1 VRILVVNPNTTE
13 SMTAAIGEACRAVAA
28 EDTEVTAINPAWGPP
43 SIETYVEDYVAAAA
57 MLQTIAAHRDDYD
70 AFVIACAG
78 DPGLYAARQL
88 TDAPVIGI
96 AEAAMHMACLVAHR
110 FSIVTVI
117 DSVTPM
123 LADMVAVAGMS
134 KRCASI
140 RATALSVLEI
150 EQDYAHAERVLVEE
164 SRRAVTEDGAE
175 AIVLGCAGMGPLDKR
190 LQSELGVPVLDG
202 CGCAITLA
210 ESCHRYGISTSKAG
224 AFGMDTGRLA
234 RLGFPVR

>member
-1 VRILVVNPNTTE
+1 MRILVVNPNTTE

-28 EDTEVTAINPAWGPP
+28 KDTEVTAINPAWGPP
-43 SIETYVEDYVAAAA
+43 SIETYAEDHVAAAA
-57 MLQTIAAHRDDYD
+57 MLQTIAEHRDDYD

-78 DPGLYAARQL
+78 DPGLHAARQI

-117 DSVTPM
+117 DSVIPM
-123 LADMVAVAGMS
+123 LRDMVALAGIS
-134 KRCASI
+134 QRCASI
-140 RATALSVLEI
+140 RATSLSVLEI
-150 EQDYAHAERVLVEE
+150 EEDFAHAERVLVEE
-164 SRRAVTEDGAE
+164 SRRAVNEDGAE

-190 LQSELGVPVLDG
+190 LQDELGVPVLDG

-210 ESCHRYGISTSKAG
+210 EACHRYGITTSKAG
-224 AFGMDTGRLA
+224 AYAMDAGRLA
-234 RLGFPVR
+234 RLGIPAG

>member
-1 VRILVVNPNTTE
+1 VRILVINPNTTE
-13 SMTAAIGEACRAVAA
+13 SMTTAIGEACRGVAA
-28 EDTEVTAINPAWGPP
+28 AGTEVTAINPAWGPP
-43 SIETYVEDYVAAAA
+43 SIETYAEDYVAAAA
-57 MLQTIAAHRDDYD
+57 MLQTVAEHRDDYD

-117 DSVTPM
+117 DSVKPM
-123 LADMVAVAGMS
+123 LEDMVSVAGMS
-134 KRCASI
+134 GRCASI
-140 RATALSVLEI
+140 RATSLSVLEI
-150 EQDYAHAERVLVEE
+150 EQDYAHAERVLAEE
-164 SRRAVTEDGAE
+164 SRRAVKEDGAE

-210 ESCHRYGISTSKAG
+210 ESCHRYGITTSKAG
-224 AFGMDTGRLA
+224 AFAMDPQRLPH
-234 RLGFPVR
+234 LGFPIG